1 MSYRVETTGESNK
14 PQVSRGSACVFVID
28 DDAGALRS
36 LTRLVKC
43 QGLTVQPFA
52 SARQFLAEADHDAP
66 GCLVLDCPPGL
77 SGPELLDQMKES
89 GVTRPTIFIS
99 GKADIATSVAAMKAG
114 AVDFLLKPLDRAALI
129 AAIHGAVSQDA
140 ERRQI
145 AARRTEAATLLATLT
160 VRETQVLEYLL
171 CGRLNKQIAAE
182 LGIVEKT
189 VKVHRARMHA
199 KLGLRSMA
207 AVVRMVDLA
216 RSLRTNKVTSEVTA

>member
-1 MSYRVETTGESNK
+1 
-14 PQVSRGSACVFVID
+14 
-28 DDAGALRS
+28 
-36 LTRLVKC
+36 
-43 QGLTVQPFA
+43 
-52 SARQFLAEADHDAP
+52 
-66 GCLVLDCPPGL
+66 
-77 SGPELLDQMKES
+77 
-89 GVTRPTIFIS
+89 VTRPTIFIS